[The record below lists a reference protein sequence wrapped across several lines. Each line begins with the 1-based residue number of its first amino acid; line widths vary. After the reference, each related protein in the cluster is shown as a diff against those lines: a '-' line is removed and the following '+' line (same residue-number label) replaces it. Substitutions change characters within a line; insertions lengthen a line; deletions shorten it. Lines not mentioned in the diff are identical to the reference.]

1 MLEQLAIAIYK
12 EQKPRNICSSSWRF
26 VLSFFHLSVELVLKR
41 HHCRLST
48 AKCCRSIRVHSGSGF
63 PQVLKRFSQP
73 SHALGVVKRSGRG
86 CVLPRKTPSTPK
98 TERGDA
104 LLPAPDA
111 GLQFGCAPRALV
123 RAEPVNPSAV
133 NKTISSRQAQT
144 PNRRSTRS
152 SDRRIPPP
160 RRRP

>member
-123 RAEPVNPSAV
+123 RAEPVGGEQDNLVAPG
-133 NKTISSRQAQT
+133 TDT
-144 PNRRSTRS
+144 E
-152 SDRRIPPP
+152 PPQHEVFGS
-160 RRRP
+160 